1 MRVQEC
7 PAAPAMHDLLTTL
20 MLMDDRALKQLIGP
34 IHKTSH
40 SDGVRLI
47 YEAYASARMSN

>member
-1 MRVQEC
+1 MPEMVE
-7 PAAPAMHDLLTTL
+7 MHDLLTTL

-34 IHKTSH
+34 IHNTSY
-40 SDGVRLI
+40 SDGIRLI

>member
-7 PAAPAMHDLLTTL
+7 PAAPATHDLLTTP
-20 MLMDDRALKQLIGP
+20 MLMDDRALKQLIRP
-34 IHKTSH
+34 IHKTSY
-40 SDGVRLI
+40 SDGIKLI